1 LTDQQ
6 REYERFI
13 APVEDRM
20 MRAVWRITR
29 NAADADDA
37 FQDALLTIWKRW
49 DRIRRHPNPHAL
61 ILQISTNSAYDLLR
75 RRVREGKWAGT
86 LPMAGVPDSSAS
98 QLEGIA
104 VAEQDAR
111 VLEAIGSLPE
121 KQARAILLHAVE
133 EMPYAE
139 VAAAM
144 ECGEATVRKHV
155 ERARTKLRAL
165 LSSWFSSTR
174 KEEERSHA

>member
-1 LTDQQ
+1 MTDQQ
-6 REYERFI
+6 REYERI
-13 APVEDRM
+13 ISPVEDRM

-61 ILQISTNSAYDLLR
+61 ILQICTNSAYDLLR
-75 RRVREGKWAGT
+75 RRVREGKRANA
-86 LPMAGVPDSSAS
+86 LPQAGVPDSSTS
-98 QLEGIA
+98 QLEAIA
-104 VAEQDAR
+104 AAEQDAK
-111 VLEAIGSLPE
+111 VLQAIGVLPE
-121 KQARAILLHAVE
+121 KQGRAILLHVVE

-144 ECGEATVRKHV
+144 DCGEATVRKHV
-155 ERARTKLRAL
+155 ERARAKLRTL
-165 LSSWFSSTR
+165 LSSWFSSTH

>member
-1 LTDQQ
+1 MTDQQ
-6 REYERFI
+6 REYERLI

-37 FQDALLTIWKRW
+37 FQDALLIIWKRW

-61 ILQISTNSAYDLLR
+61 ILQICTNSAYDLLR
-75 RRVREGKWAGT
+75 RRVREGKWAGDT
-86 LPMAGVPDSSAS
+86 RAGVPDFPAS
-98 QLEGIA
+98 QLEA
-104 VAEQDAR
+104 VAAAEQDAK

-121 KQARAILLHAVE
+121 KQGRAILLHAVE

-139 VAAAM
+139 VASAM
-144 ECGEATVRKHV
+144 GCGEATVRKHV
-155 ERARTKLRAL
+155 ERARAKLRTL
-165 LSSWFSSTR
+165 LSSWFSSTH